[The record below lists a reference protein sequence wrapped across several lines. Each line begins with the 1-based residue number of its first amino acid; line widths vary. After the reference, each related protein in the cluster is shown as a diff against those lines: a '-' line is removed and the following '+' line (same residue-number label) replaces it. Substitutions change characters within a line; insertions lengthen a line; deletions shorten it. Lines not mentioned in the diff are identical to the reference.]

1 MSTITES
8 LNYLDM
14 EGQMTSYLSIDEYAA
29 KMGEDKDIITLTFT
43 VKSESVG
50 EDLVS
55 WFERGYSFVLDA
67 SVSDG
72 ELEPGKY
79 LVFVEME
86 RRSWSAGN
94 IIRLIEELQTLTGY
108 ALKDWTVNINGEDY
122 PLELPLLKDL
132 VILNPGEYKETVTDE
147 VEDDLNEM
155 RLAAGLDHKSSA
167 LVNKD
172 TYIKDL
178 QAAAGI

>member
-1 MSTITES
+1 
-8 LNYLDM
+8 
-14 EGQMTSYLSIDEYAA
+14 
-29 KMGEDKDIITLTFT
+29 
-43 VKSESVG
+43 
-50 EDLVS
+50 
-55 WFERGYSFVLDA
+55 
-67 SVSDG
+67 
-72 ELEPGKY
+72 
-79 LVFVEME
+79 ME